1 MSAPTT
7 ALDAPRVG
15 CAKDCIATDVFPRS
29 DAKEN
34 GGIAALCRGFL
45 TKSDEKKIDLSRDA
59 HKAAAPY

>member
-1 MSAPTT
+1 MSAPKNRRF
-7 ALDAPRVG
+7 LG
-15 CAKDCIATDVFPRS
+15 S

-45 TKSDEKKIDLSRDA
+45 TKSGEKKIDLSRDA

>member
-1 MSAPTT
+1 MSAPKN
-7 ALDAPRVG
+7 RR
-15 CAKDCIATDVFPRS
+15 FFWS